1 MKTQMKFQK
10 ILTLITLIVAA
21 LAVVLA
27 LSFSSGVFTAAK
39 QYSWK
44 MADEDPFGADAIY
57 VYANQINNTLLIMAI
72 VLLVTTVL
80 LYLMGCNKRRKYY
93 ITNYI
98 AIGIFAVYALVFGII
113 LLVFCANCIT
123 LYNQIDFE
131 AWKAHESI
139 LDPETG
145 YPKYTQY
152 YNDNCATVYLGIVLF
167 VVLLVNIA
175 AWALNLVWKIKL
187 MKGEKALLE
196 QGAVENQA
204 ELEVA

>member
-10 ILTLITLIVAA
+10 ILTLITLIIAA

-39 QYSWK
+39 QYSIK
-44 MADEDPFGADAIY
+44 MSEEDQFGADAIY
-57 VYANQINNTLLIMAI
+57 VYANSINNMLLILAI
-72 VLLVTTVL
+72 VLLLTTVL
-80 LYLMGCNKRRKYY
+80 LYIMGCNKRRNYY

-98 AIGIFAVYALVFGII
+98 AIGIYAVYTLVFAVI
-113 LLVFCANCIT
+113 LLVICANC
-123 LYNQIDFE
+123 LNYYGQIDFK
-131 AWKAHESI
+131 AWKEYESI
-139 LDPETG
+139 LADNGRPIHT
-145 YPKYTQY
+145 PY

-167 VVLLVNIA
+167 VVLLANIA
-175 AWALNLVWKIKL
+175 AWVLNLIWKIKL

-196 QGAVENQA
+196 QGAVEKTA